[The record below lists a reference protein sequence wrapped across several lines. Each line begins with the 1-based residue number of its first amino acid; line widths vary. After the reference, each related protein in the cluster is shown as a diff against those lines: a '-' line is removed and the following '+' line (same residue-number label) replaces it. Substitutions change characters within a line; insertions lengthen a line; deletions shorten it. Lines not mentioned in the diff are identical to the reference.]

1 MYPWIKSQAKYI
13 LIYLSRGKERK
24 QTSNIFAKENEPV
37 LLIPDIHKRLTPSV
51 EKESVLNICS
61 AVPHLKGSPVEKT
74 SPNTLYIQLQPLSV

>member
-37 LLIPDIHKRLTPSV
+37 LPISEIHKRLTPRV

-74 SPNTLYIQLQPLSV
+74 SPNTLYIQLQLISV

>member
-1 MYPWIKSQAKYI
+1 MYPRIKSQAIYI
-13 LIYLSRGKERK
+13 LIYLSRVKERK

-37 LLIPDIHKRLTPSV
+37 LPISDIHKGLTPSV

-74 SPNTLYIQLQPLSV
+74 SPNTLYIQLQLISV